1 MTGETTENHMP
12 LSLDQVAENSQ
23 NEPQVELEA
32 APQNQGDEEE
42 QQEQEHGKEQKQEQ
56 EKGEAQLAVT
66 NVISNDLQEKEQHP
80 NLQHDI
86 SFHPG
91 HIHLYQAPQQR
102 QTWGDTQNLPRVN
115 WGDLYFDLFF
125 VAAAYNMGN
134 ILNASPDGMGV
145 LYFVGT
151 FFPIFDNWKEKLHY
165 DSRFSLRDDVFH
177 RVLEM
182 GFYVVNATS
191 CLHIRTVEI
200 MSNSRDH
207 VDMFA
212 FSVSQVIFTLMA
224 VLGYAE
230 IYFFAEGQKAVLKQ
244 VAHRDCKLKLIPF
257 SFYLAAAIVSGI
269 NFYANDDKDK
279 YVAVATANDD
289 YHRIL
294 SGGETTTATYL
305 AFVDH
310 LPIWLCFGA
319 SLAYF
324 AQFVFMIQ
332 IWFPRDG
339 SHKKVTIP
347 INMEFNIH
355 RNFEWIMLMLGAGIL
370 NLLIVDVVD
379 SSSFY
384 GTFYCGIL
392 TVVLLQY
399 LHFRSQPHNPD
410 DHALRR
416 NKDAG
421 IWFVFVNGVY
431 SAGLL
436 AFGASYKLF
445 LYELSYSARRMEED
459 RILVGGSQLSSEDR
473 RIQIAN
479 IFGGSM
485 ATVWFCSDTNMLLHL
500 GLKDSLGRCH
510 CSQSKTINKRGL
522 FLLCLRACL
531 IPLSATVGIWQTDP
545 VKLATIGLGAVIA
558 QLILRHVGGFYF
570 PQKQVHVHR
579 GDHDGSLQ
587 DDRLNKEE
595 IDPEEYAWPNVT
607 HPGVGS
613 DSVELVKSS
622 QRNPD

>member
-1 MTGETTENHMP
+1 MAGETTENP
-12 LSLDQVAENSQ
+12 EPSSIDQIAEVSQ
-23 NEPQVELEA
+23 NAPQVELDVEVDA
-32 APQNQGDEEE
+32 APQNQEEGDEDEE
-42 QQEQEHGKEQKQEQ
+42 GQRDSTDVVSDHLKEQSQY
-56 EKGEAQLAVT
+56 
-66 NVISNDLQEKEQHP
+66 P

-91 HIHLYQAPQQR
+91 HIHFYQAPQQR
-102 QTWGDTQNLPRVN
+102 QTWGDSQILPRVN

-134 ILNASPDGMGV
+134 ILNASPDGVGV
-145 LYFVGT
+145 LYFLGT

-177 RVLEM
+177 RILEM

-212 FSVSQVIFTLMA
+212 FSLSQVIFTLMA
-224 VLGYAE
+224 VLGYVE
-230 IYFFAEGQKAVLKQ
+230 IYFFAEGQKTVLMQ
-244 VAHRDCKLKLIPF
+244 VAHRDCKLKFIPF
-257 SFYLAAAIVSGI
+257 LFYLSAAILSGI
-269 NFYANDDKDK
+269 NFYTNNGKDN
-279 YVAVATANDD
+279 YVADASTYDD
-289 YHRIL
+289 NHRKL
-294 SGGETTTATYL
+294 SGDNTTSVTYL
-305 AFVDH
+305 TFVDH

-324 AQFVFMIQ
+324 IQLVFMIQ
-332 IWFPRDG
+332 IWFPKDG

-355 RNFEWIMLMLGAGIL
+355 RNFEWIMLMLGAGVL

-384 GTFYCGIL
+384 GTFYCGIM

-421 IWFVFVNGVY
+421 VWFVFFNGVY

-445 LYELSYSARRMEED
+445 LYEFSYSARRMEED
-459 RILVGGSQLSSEDR
+459 RILVGDSQLSSEDR
-473 RIQIAN
+473 RKQIAN
-479 IFGGSM
+479 IFGGAM
-485 ATVWFCSDTNMLLHL
+485 ATVWFCSDTNMLLHM

-510 CSQSKTINKRGL
+510 CNQSKTMNKRGL
-522 FLLCLRACL
+522 LLLCMRACL
-531 IPLSATVGIWQTDP
+531 IPLSAMVGTWQTDP
-545 VKLATIGLGAVIA
+545 VKLAAIGLGAVVA
-558 QLILRHVGGFYF
+558 QLLLRHIGGFYF
-570 PQKQVHVHR
+570 PQKHVHVHR
-579 GDHDGSLQ
+579 GGHHGGSLQ
-587 DDRLNKEE
+587 GDGPSEE
-595 IDPEEYAWPNVT
+595 VIDPEEYAWPNVT
-607 HPGVGS
+607 HPGVTS
-613 DSVELVKSS
+613 DSVELDEVESEEI
-622 QRNPD
+622 RING